1 MKYSF
6 IIFVLIS
13 VLFNSPLLFAEDY
26 PTPRF
31 VTNKNEINCR
41 SGYMV
46 DEQGSPLGSIKYTY
60 IKKYYPFEVTK
71 NINDQWVEA
80 KDPLTDEICFLY
92 RPILSGVRG
101 AITREEVLAY
111 NNPREK
117 KVIAKLAKHVHG
129 IIKKADSVYALFE
142 VEVEDDGKTR
152 KFYVPKDKL
161 IGIYQ
166 HEMF

>member
-13 VLFNSPLLFAEDY
+13 VLFNSLPLFAEDY

-46 DEQGSPLGSIKYTY
+46 DEQGTPLGSIKYTY
-60 IKKYYPFEVTK
+60 LKKYYPFEVTK

-101 AITREEVLAY
+101 AITREEVLASIILV
-111 NNPREK
+111 K
-117 KVIAKLAKHVHG
+117 KRSLQKLPNMFMALL
-129 IIKKADSVYALFE
+129 KKQTLF
-142 VEVEDDGKTR
+142 THFLR
-152 KFYVPKDKL
+152 
-161 IGIYQ
+161 
-166 HEMF
+166 

>member
-1 MKYSF
+1 M
-6 IIFVLIS
+6 
-13 VLFNSPLLFAEDY
+13 
-26 PTPRF
+26 
-31 VTNKNEINCR
+31 
-41 SGYMV
+41 
-46 DEQGSPLGSIKYTY
+46 
-60 IKKYYPFEVTK
+60 
-71 NINDQWVEA
+71 
-80 KDPLTDEICFLY
+80 
-92 RPILSGVRG
+92 RG
-101 AITREEVLAY
+101 AITSEEVLAY

-152 KFYVPKDKL
+152 KFYVLKNKL

>member
-1 MKYSF
+1 MKYSL
-6 IIFVLIS
+6 IIFVLFS
-13 VLFNSPLLFAEDY
+13 VLFYCKALLADDY

-46 DEQGSPLGSIKYTY
+46 DDQGTPLGSIKYTY
-60 IKKYYPFEVTK
+60 LKKYYPFEVTR

-80 KDPLTDEICFLY
+80 KDPLSNEVCFLY

-101 AITREEVLAY
+101 AITSEEVLAY

-117 KVIAKLAKHVHG
+117 KVIAKLAKYVHG

-142 VEVEDDGKTR
+142 VKVDDEGKTR